1 MSKGFRLPE
10 EIRFQLDSDAAAQPA
25 DPAPRSADQTLKN
38 LRYVVASV
46 NDEALKAWTD
56 LWEQLRSGV
65 TPAGAV
71 LPDMQQGFTPPCG
84 WSQFFETFWL
94 MKHYLDYVHRLCEDS
109 VLPSQGEKNLCR
121 LTLVTMQT
129 RRAFRRE

>member
-10 EIRFQLDSDAAAQPA
+10 EIRFQRDSNVEAEPV
-25 DPAPRSADQTLKN
+25 DPALRSAEQMLKN
-38 LRYVVASV
+38 LRYVVASI
-46 NDEALKAWTD
+46 NDEALKAWTEM
-56 LWEQLRSGV
+56 WEQLRTGV

-109 VLPSQGEKNLCR
+109 VLPCQGERDL
-121 LTLVTMQT
+121 
-129 RRAFRRE
+129 

>member
-10 EIRFQLDSDAAAQPA
+10 EIRLQLDSDVAGQRAEPPPGSP
-25 DPAPRSADQTLKN
+25 DRTSSEGLTPRSADQTLKN

-65 TPAGAV
+65 TPAGVV
-71 LPDMQQGFTPPCG
+71 LPDMEQGFTPPCG

-109 VLPSQGEKNLCR
+109 VLPSQGEKDL
-121 LTLVTMQT
+121 
-129 RRAFRRE
+129 

>member
-1 MSKGFRLPE
+1 MSKGFRRPE
-10 EIRFQLDSDAAAQPA
+10 EIHLQLDTNATAQPA
-25 DPAPRSADQTLKN
+25 DSASRSADQALKN

-46 NDEALKAWTD
+46 NDEALKTWTD

-71 LPDMQQGFTPPCG
+71 LPDMQEGFTPPGG

-94 MKHYLDYVHRLCEDS
+94 MKHYLDYVHRLCEDPG
-109 VLPSQGEKNLCR
+109 LPSKGERDL
-121 LTLVTMQT
+121 
-129 RRAFRRE
+129 